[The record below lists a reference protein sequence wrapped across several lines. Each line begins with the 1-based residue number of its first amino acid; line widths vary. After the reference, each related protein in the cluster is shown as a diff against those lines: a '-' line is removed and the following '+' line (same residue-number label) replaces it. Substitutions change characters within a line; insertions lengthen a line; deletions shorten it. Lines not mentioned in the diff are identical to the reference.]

1 MSGPTAVPGDY
12 KVELTI
18 GSGSR
23 AASFTIVKDPRLST
37 TPDDYARQFALLRQ
51 LYDKLSTL
59 NESVNRIRRIKR
71 QLDILAE
78 RLDEGHAEL
87 AGKVTSAVERMTAI
101 EAVLVDVNR
110 ETPRD
115 ILRHPAG
122 LNDTLVDM
130 ISTASMADMAPTS
143 PAEAVSRETMARV
156 DAEIAKLD
164 ALLAGELADINELA
178 AKSPLAHVGA

>member
-1 MSGPTAVPGDY
+1 
-12 KVELTI
+12 
-18 GSGSR
+18 
-23 AASFTIVKDPRLST
+23 
-37 TPDDYARQFALLRQ
+37 
-51 LYDKLSTL
+51 
-59 NESVNRIRRIKR
+59 
-71 QLDILAE
+71 
-78 RLDEGHAEL
+78 
-87 AGKVTSAVERMTAI
+87 MTAI

-156 DAEIAKLD
+156 DAEIANLD
-164 ALLAGELADINELA
+164 ALIGGELANINELA
-178 AKSPLAHVGA
+178 AKSSLAHVAT